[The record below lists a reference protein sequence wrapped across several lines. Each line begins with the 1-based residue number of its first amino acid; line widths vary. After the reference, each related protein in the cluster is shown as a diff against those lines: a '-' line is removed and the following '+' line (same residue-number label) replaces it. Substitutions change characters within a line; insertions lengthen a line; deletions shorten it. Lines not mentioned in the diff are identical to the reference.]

1 MVKALKFHWS
11 LIVIIFAF
19 CVLALMQWQES
30 LWLDETTTG
39 KVAQSSLA
47 YYFRDFAPTD
57 FHPPLYYLTT
67 KGFTHLVGV
76 NDLNLRIPSLLASML
91 TIVCV
96 YFIAK
101 KLDAKQADIAAALM
115 SCSPLFIYYAME
127 ARMYALVTLLVS
139 AAVLALLHKKMIY
152 FVALAAASFLT
163 HYFALFMIPV
173 YAIFLQHQT
182 KSWKYLVPSIVP
194 FFLWVP
200 MLVKQLEFAST
211 HLSPAWS
218 SVIGAL
224 TLKNVALIPLKFLW
238 GRIGLD
244 PLWVYLLVSTLA
256 CYLWLYL
263 AASCR
268 KNYKKAFRKLITWL
282 IIPLVMTIGLAFFSP
297 VIQYFRLL
305 FVLPAFVLITS
316 LGIGRL
322 SSIKARTIALMVAF
336 SLSLFSWQTYIGT
349 PRYHRENWKGVVAYI
364 EAQANGADSIVF
376 SFPGVPDPWIYYAST
391 DLSAMG
397 MQLLD
402 EQLDLRAPRIFYID
416 YARELFDPNNS
427 IENKIEQAGYSEIGF
442 REFNGVGKVRVFER
456 KQIFAGI

>member
-1 MVKALKFHWS
+1 MFKTFTSHWS
-11 LIVIIFAF
+11 LMIIMFAF
-19 CVLALMQWQES
+19 CILALMQWQES
-30 LWLDETTTG
+30 LWLDEATTG

-57 FHPPLYYLTT
+57 FHPPVYYLTT
-67 KGFTHLVGV
+67 KGFAQLVGV

-127 ARMYALVTLLVS
+127 ARMYALVTLLVT
-139 AAVLALLHKKMIY
+139 AAVLALMHKKMIY
-152 FVALAAASFLT
+152 FMVFAATSFLT

-173 YAIFLQHQT
+173 YAIFLKQKA
-182 KSWKYLVPSIVP
+182 KSWKYLVGSMVP
-194 FFLWVP
+194 FFLWIPV
-200 MLVKQLEFAST
+200 VIKQLEFARAN
-211 HLSPAWS
+211 LSPAWS

-224 TLKNVALIPLKFLW
+224 TIKNVALIPLKFFW

-244 PLWVYLLVSTLA
+244 PLWVYLIVSAIA

-263 AASCR
+263 VAALK
-268 KNYKKAFRKLITWL
+268 KNHKKVFSKLVAWL
-282 IIPLVMTIGLAFFSP
+282 AIPILLTIGLAFFSP

-305 FVLPAFVLITS
+305 FVLPSFVLITS
-316 LGIGRL
+316 LGIGSL
-322 SSIKARTIALMVAF
+322 SSIKARTTALMVAF
-336 SLSLFSWQTYIGT
+336 SISLFSWQTYIGT
-349 PRYHRENWKGVVAYI
+349 PRYHRENWKEVVAYI
-364 EAQANGADSIVF
+364 EAQANVTDSIVF
-376 SFPGVPDPWIYYAST
+376 SFPGVPDPWVYYTSENLLAV
-391 DLSAMG
+391 G

-402 EQLDLRAPRIFYID
+402 EQLDLRAPRIYYVD
-416 YARELFDPNNS
+416 YARELFDPQNV
-427 IENKIEQAGYSEIGF
+427 IQNKIEQAGYSEIGF
-442 REFNGVGKVRVFER
+442 RDFNGVGKVRVFER